1 MGSTPGGG
9 FSWPD
14 AQQSLR
20 PCQMLNA
27 PNLRPAPAEQ
37 ETGPP
42 TPLLD
47 TINYPVHL
55 KNLGLND
62 LKKLCKEL
70 RAGAAAAPR
79 WGFELSLLP

>member
-1 MGSTPGGG
+1 V
-9 FSWPD
+9 
-14 AQQSLR
+14 QV
-20 PCQMLNA
+20 
-27 PNLRPAPAEQ
+27 
-37 ETGPP
+37 TGPP

-70 RAGAAAAPR
+70 RAGEQPPSLPPACSAACVLAARLHAARPAGQRSCAAAAAAVPAQQQQ
-79 WGFELSLLP
+79 LC